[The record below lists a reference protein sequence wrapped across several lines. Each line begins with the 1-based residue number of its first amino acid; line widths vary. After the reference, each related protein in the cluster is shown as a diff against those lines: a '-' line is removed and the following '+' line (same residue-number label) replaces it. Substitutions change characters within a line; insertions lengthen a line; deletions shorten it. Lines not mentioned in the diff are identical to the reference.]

1 MIARGERQMSHAFVQ
16 AVMHVVFSTKER
28 RKLIPKD
35 RLAGTWAYMAGV
47 CQSQKIFV
55 HEIGGIADHAHLLI
69 QIPSTIAL
77 ADAVLAIKTASSQW
91 LGESFEWQRGYGAFS
106 VSSSNIAAV
115 IRYIRNQEAHHRK
128 MSFEE
133 ELIGLLN
140 RHNIPFDPRYV
151 FG

>member
-1 MIARGERQMSHAFVQ
+1 M
-16 AVMHVVFSTKER
+16 
-28 RKLIPKD
+28 
-35 RLAGTWAYMAGV
+35 
-47 CQSQKIFV
+47 
-55 HEIGGIADHAHLLI
+55 ADHAHLLI
-69 QIPSTIAL
+69 QIPSTITL
-77 ADAVLAIKTASSQW
+77 ADAVLAIKTSSSQW

-115 IRYIRNQEAHHRK
+115 IGYIRNQEAHHRK

-140 RHNIPFDPRYV
+140 KHNIPFNPKYV

>member
-1 MIARGERQMSHAFVQ
+1 MSHTFVQ
-16 AVMHVVFSTKER
+16 AIMHVVFSTKQR

-35 RLAGTWAYMAGV
+35 RMAGTWAYMAGV
-47 CQSQKIFV
+47 CKSEKIFV
-55 HEIGGIADHAHLLI
+55 HEIGGMADHAHLLI
-69 QIPSTIAL
+69 QIPSTITL
-77 ADAVLAIKTASSQW
+77 ADAVLAIKTSSSQW
-91 LGESFEWQRGYGAFS
+91 LGESFEWQRGYGAFG

-128 MSFEE
+128 MFFEE

-140 RHNIPFDPRYV
+140 KHNIPFNPKYV